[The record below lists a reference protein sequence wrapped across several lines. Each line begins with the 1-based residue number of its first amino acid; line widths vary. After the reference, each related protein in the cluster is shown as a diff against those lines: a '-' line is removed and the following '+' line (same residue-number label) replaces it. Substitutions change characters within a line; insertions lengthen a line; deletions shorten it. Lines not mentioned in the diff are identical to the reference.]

1 MFWIIYRHNILY
13 MYRFFIHLFLMIV
26 LYVYKKVIYQTKYT
40 SIFFIYCNIHRRSF
54 TENNIEYEKFSLDNW
69 FVYHLYF
76 SICFFELIDSVWFVY
91 DSCKI
96 DILPHFRQILGTICD
111 WLSCQ
116 FPYRYVIYLLWFV
129 SGWHDLCRFPFF
141 LHHCN

>member
-13 MYRFFIHLFLMIV
+13 MYRFFIHLFFFFKMIV
-26 LYVYKKVIYQTKYT
+26 LYIYKKVIYT